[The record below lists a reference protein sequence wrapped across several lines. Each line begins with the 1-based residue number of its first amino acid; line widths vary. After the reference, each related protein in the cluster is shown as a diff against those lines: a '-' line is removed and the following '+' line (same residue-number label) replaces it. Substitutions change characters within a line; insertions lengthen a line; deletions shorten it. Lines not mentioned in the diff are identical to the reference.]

1 MYICIYVYIC
11 VYVYMYICNLICIYV
26 YIYIYIL
33 ISVTK
38 NDLANN
44 LYIGL
49 CAHKKTV
56 YIYIIYINLCIYI
69 YIYSTWDTLHQA
81 APEKPAI
88 PSQQHVDK

>member
-1 MYICIYVYIC
+1 MYT
-11 VYVYMYICNLICIYV
+11 
-26 YIYIYIL
+26 YIYIL

-56 YIYIIYINLCIYI
+56 YIYNLY
-69 YIYSTWDTLHQA
+69 
-81 APEKPAI
+81 
-88 PSQQHVDK
+88 